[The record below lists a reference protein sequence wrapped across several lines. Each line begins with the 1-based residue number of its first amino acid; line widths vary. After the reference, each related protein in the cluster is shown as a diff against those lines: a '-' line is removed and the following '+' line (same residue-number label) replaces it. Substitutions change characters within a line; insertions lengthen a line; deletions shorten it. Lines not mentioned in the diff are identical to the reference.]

1 MSATDKLSMEV
12 VDPGEVG
19 MDPERLER
27 VMGSVDEDTCA
38 GRCDGAV
45 LIVARHGKVVL
56 REAVG
61 KTDLTNDRPAGLD
74 DVFCMMSV
82 TKQFSAVRVL
92 MDIERGKFSLTTP
105 ICEVIPEFGVKGK
118 QNITVKHVMT
128 HTSGINAQMPFGI
141 PIDQLG
147 NMEMVTTFLSN
158 EPILFQP
165 GSVCFYNATTSMSLL
180 AVMVQR
186 LDEAGRP
193 FRKILEEDLFRP
205 LGMKDTALGLPDR
218 FKERLAPVAVRDR
231 TPGLFDPLTLEAIN
245 FLVNEESE
253 MPATTGFST
262 AGDVFRFAEMLRRG
276 GELDATRVLSPETVR
291 LATTIHT
298 GDMVNHIL
306 DYAREDY
313 GWPSFPANFGLTF
326 FIRGQGIFPMP
337 MGLTA
342 SPGSFAGLG
351 AGSNMFMID
360 PERDLTIV
368 FLSAGLMEET
378 RNQLRCQR
386 IADLVIAS
394 VIQ

>member
-337 MGLTA
+337 MGITA

>member
-1 MSATDKLSMEV
+1 MSAADELSMEV

-38 GRCDGAV
+38 GMCDGVV
-45 LIVARHGKVVL
+45 LIVARHGQVVL

-61 KTDLTNDRPAGLD
+61 KTDLANDRPAGFD
-74 DVFCMMSV
+74 DVFCMMSI
-82 TKQFSAVRVL
+82 TKQFTAVRVL
-92 MDIERGKFSLTTP
+92 MDIERGKFCLTTP
-105 ICEVIPEFGVKGK
+105 IREVIPEFGIKGK
-118 QNITVKHVMT
+118 QNVTVKHVMT
-128 HTSGINAQMPFGI
+128 HTSGINTMMPFGI

-147 NMEMVTTFLSN
+147 DLETVVAFLSN
-158 EPILFQP
+158 EPVLFRP
-165 GSVCFYNATTSMSLL
+165 GTVCSYNATTSMSLL

-193 FRKILEEDLFRP
+193 FRKILEEDLFAP
-205 LGMKDTALGLPDR
+205 IGMMDTALGLPDR
-218 FKERLAPVAVRDR
+218 LKERLAPIAVRDR

-245 FLVNEESE
+245 FLVHEASE

-276 GELDATRVLSPETVR
+276 GELDGERVLSPATVT

-298 GDMVNHIL
+298 GDMGNHL
-306 DYAREDY
+306 YDYAREEY
-313 GWPSFPANFGLTF
+313 GWPEFPANFGLTF
-326 FIRGQGIFPMP
+326 FIRGEGIFPVP

-342 SPGSFAGLG
+342 SAGSFAGLG
-351 AGSNMFMID
+351 AGSNMFMVD

-386 IADLVIAS
+386 LADLVIAS
-394 VIQ
+394 VLE

>member
-378 RNQLRCQR
+378 RNLLRCQR

>member
-1 MSATDKLSMEV
+1 MSAAALSMEV

-19 MDPERLER
+19 MDPGRLER
-27 VMGSVDEDTCA
+27 VVGSVDEDTCA
-38 GRCDGAV
+38 GMCDGAV
-45 LIVARHGKVVL
+45 LMVARHGKVVM
-56 REAVG
+56 REARG
-61 KTDLTNDRPAGLD
+61 LADLANDRPAGFD
-74 DVFCMMSV
+74 DVFCMMSI
-82 TKQFSAVRVL
+82 TKQFTAVRVL

-105 ICEVIPEFGVKGK
+105 VREVIPEFGIKGK
-118 QNITVKHVMT
+118 QNITVKQVMT
-128 HTSGINAQMPFGI
+128 HTSGINTQLPYGI

-147 NMEMVTTFLSN
+147 NLEMVTTFLSN

-186 LDEAGRP
+186 LDEAGRS
-193 FRKILEEDLFRP
+193 FRKILEEDLFQP
-205 LGMKDTALGLPDR
+205 LGMPDTALGLPDR
-218 FKERLAPVAVRDR
+218 LKERLAPVAVRDR

-245 FLVNEESE
+245 FLVHEASE

-276 GELDATRVLSPETVR
+276 GELDGTRVLSPETVR

-326 FIRGQGIFPMP
+326 FIRGEGIFPTP
-337 MGLTA
+337 MGITA
-342 SPGSFAGLG
+342 SPGTFAALG
-351 AGSNMFMID
+351 AGSNMFMVD

-378 RNQLRCQR
+378 KNQLRCQR
-386 IADLVIAS
+386 LADMVIAS
-394 VIQ
+394 IVE